1 MNKLK
6 IKTQYR
12 KFLVLF
18 NMLNSTSGKLS
29 THIKSTILPPI
40 PSDSS
45 LSTATI
51 VCLVSLS
58 LPPPPRPCSSNVPV
72 LHYSHVPSHAS
83 FFSIFFVSHAPPIN
97 SCLYHKSSLSPTSP
111 LHVLFLLRDPPPP
124 LPTFSFFFSHPFTI
138 LFRSFVIFF
147 LFFFLQKSHSTLI
160 HSRIV

>member
-58 LPPPPRPCSSNVPV
+58 LPPPPAPVHLMFLSSTIVMFLPMPLSFPSFLSLMPHRSTHV
-72 LHYSHVPSHAS
+72 YIISPPSLLHPLSMSCFS
-83 FFSIFFVSHAPPIN
+83 FV
-97 SCLYHKSSLSPTSP
+97 T
-111 LHVLFLLRDPPPP
+111 PP
-124 LPTFSFFFSHPFTI
+124 LPSPPFPSSSVTPSPSF
-138 LFRSFVIFF
+138 LEV
-147 LFFFLQKSHSTLI
+147 L
-160 HSRIV
+160 